1 MKKVVIFDEYNEIDF
16 KPSNLLHRYFQLAEK
31 DILRFF
37 IKGQRMI
44 NAVCPGCKT
53 KEVLSSFKKFGLN
66 YVECANCRTVYVTPR
81 PDDVAL
87 QEFYTR
93 SEARKFWHE
102 EYSKATG
109 SKRKEKIIK
118 PRIQWIVDS
127 TKEYFP
133 DSEHIVDI
141 NTIQYGYIEELLD
154 NKFFRKKTLINLF
167 LPFNNLKL
175 EPGINVI
182 NSPTWKVSLK
192 ERVDVVTVFEVI
204 NHMADVDLLFEK
216 IHGMLKDKGLC
227 FITVILISGF
237 DLQIL
242 WDKSENLFPPDRLN
256 VFSVEGLYSLF
267 DRFGFECLEFSTPG
281 ILDVEI
287 VTDAIK
293 KNPEIK
299 LPRFVEYLL
308 QNRSEAVKRSFQ
320 EFLQEGLLSSYG
332 RILIRKQ

>member
-16 KPSNLLHRYFQLAEK
+16 KPSKLLHRYFQLAEK

-44 NAVCPGCKT
+44 DIVCPGCKG
-53 KEVLSSFKKFGLN
+53 KKALSSFKKFGLN
-66 YVECANCRTVYVTPR
+66 YVECAECHTLYVTPR
-81 PDDVAL
+81 PDDISL

-102 EYSKATG
+102 ELTKATRR
-109 SKRKEKIIK
+109 KRKEKILK

-127 TKEYFP
+127 TQEYLP
-133 DSEHIVDI
+133 DSKHIVDI
-141 NTIQYGYIEELLD
+141 NTNQYGYIEELLE

-167 LPFNNLKL
+167 LPFNNLKFD
-175 EPGINVI
+175 PSINII
-182 NSPTWKVSLK
+182 NIPTWEVSLD
-192 ERVDVVTVFEVI
+192 ERADVVTIFEVV
-204 NHMADVDLLFEK
+204 NHMSDVDMLFEK
-216 IHGMLKDKGLC
+216 IHGMLKDNGLC

-267 DRFGFECLEFSTPG
+267 ERHGFECLEFSTPG

-287 VTDAIK
+287 VTNAIK
-293 KNPEIK
+293 KNPRIRI
-299 LPRFVEYLL
+299 PRFVEYFL

-320 EFLQEGLLSSYG
+320 EFLQEGQLSSYG
-332 RILIRKQ
+332 RILIRRK

>member
-44 NAVCPGCKT
+44 NTVCPGCRGK
-53 KEVLSSFKKFGLN
+53 KSISSFKKFGLN
-66 YVECANCRTVYVTPR
+66 YVECANCRSVYVTPR
-81 PDDVAL
+81 PDDISL

-102 EYSKATG
+102 ELSKATK

-127 TKEYFP
+127 TQEYLP

-141 NTIQYGYIEELLD
+141 NTNQYGYVEELLE

-167 LPFNNLKL
+167 LPFNDL
-175 EPGINVI
+175 EFAPGINVI
-182 NSPTWKVSLK
+182 NIPSWKVSLE
-192 ERVDVVTVFEVI
+192 ERVDVVTIFEVI
-204 NHMADVDLLFEK
+204 NHMADVDMLFEK

-287 VTDAIK
+287 VTNAIK

-299 LPRFVEYLL
+299 FPRFVEYLL
-308 QNRSEAVKRSFQ
+308 QNRSDDVKRSFQ
-320 EFLQEGLLSSYG
+320 EFLQEGRLSSYG
-332 RILIRKQ
+332 RILIRKK